1 MSSPA
6 GTPGAGASAAAS
18 AACPACGAERPPD
31 AAFCEQCGHDFGA
44 AVPTPAT
51 AGPTATRNGETQT
64 RHAPV
69 RAQTAD
75 EGLESPL
82 DLGWTGPV
90 SRGAAT
96 EVDPAPAAARCAQC
110 GTGGYL
116 DGYCDTCGAKQ
127 PDPRDHFAESPAAW
141 VGGVCDIGRRH
152 SRNEDAM
159 ALLGST
165 RPLQQAVLVVCD
177 GVSNTTDSHIASL
190 AAARAAREVL
200 DDPVPRGMGLPDAV
214 VGVITKRLGD
224 AVVAAR
230 QAVVE
235 TTPDVNAPTPP
246 SCTFVAALIDEGLAV
261 VGNVGDSRAYW
272 LPDAPTSEPRQLS
285 ADDSFAAEQ
294 MREGMPR
301 KDAETG
307 PNAHAITRWL
317 GIDSPD
323 DLTPHTASLQLT
335 EDGWLML
342 CSDGLWNYC
351 SDAVALRQL
360 VADTVA
366 GLGDH
371 GLHPPTLAQALVDF
385 ANARGGVD
393 NITVAL
399 ARVGATAGP
408 PPVASA
414 VVEPAAIPANPTAA
428 NPTAANP
435 TAANPT
441 AAIPTAANPVSAIP
455 TSAGPPGATEASPA
469 AYAPPQATSPATG
482 APETAP
488 APELPPAPDPAP
500 SPAADREDSPDGTV
514 HD

>member
-1 MSSPA
+1 MSAPA
-6 GTPGAGASAAAS
+6 GGPGASPSAGVS
-18 AACPACGAERPPD
+18 AFCPACGTERAPD

-44 AVPTPAT
+44 PVPTPAA
-51 AGPTATRNGETQT
+51 AGPVATRSGETQT

-75 EGLESPL
+75 EGEESPL

-96 EVDPAPAAARCAQC
+96 EVDPAPMQARCAQC

-127 PDPRDHFAESPAAW
+127 PDPRDHFIESPAAW

-214 VGVITKRLGD
+214 VGVITKRLGE
-224 AVVAAR
+224 AVMAAR
-230 QAVVE
+230 QAVIE
-235 TTPDVNAPTPP
+235 TTPDVNDPTPP
-246 SCTFVAALIDEGLAV
+246 SCTFVAALVDEGLAV

-272 LPDAPTSEPRQLS
+272 LPDAAASEPRQLS

-323 DLTPHTASLQLT
+323 DLTPHVASLQLS

-351 SDAVALRQL
+351 SDATALRQL
-360 VADTVA
+360 VADTVS
-366 GLGDH
+366 GLGAH

-385 ANARGGVD
+385 ANVQGGVD
-393 NITVAL
+393 NITVTL

-408 PPVASA
+408 PPAAPA
-414 VVEPAAIPANPTAA
+414 VVEPAATPTF
-428 NPTAANP
+428 PT
-435 TAANPT
+435 T
-441 AAIPTAANPVSAIP
+441 AIPTTAIP
-455 TSAGPPGATEASPA
+455 TTAIPATGVPAVATEASPT
-469 AYAPPQATSPATG
+469 AYAPPQTSTPATG
-482 APETAP
+482 VPAP
-488 APELPPAPDPAP
+488 APEP